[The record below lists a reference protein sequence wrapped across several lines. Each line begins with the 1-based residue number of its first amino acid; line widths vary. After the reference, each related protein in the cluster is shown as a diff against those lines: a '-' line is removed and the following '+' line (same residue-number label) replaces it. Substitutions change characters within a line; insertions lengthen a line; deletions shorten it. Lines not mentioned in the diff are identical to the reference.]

1 MAKELKI
8 TLNTTHEFPINSY
21 TRNTN
26 IHGDEI
32 TSNAYVGLKNPTFA
46 QLDELRTLAAN
57 TVTDLLITSDGDEV
71 YRLNNQTAKI
81 ISIEE
86 TITEEGMVRT
96 FFNLAL

>member
-1 MAKELKI
+1 MPKELII

-32 TSNAYVGLKNPTFA
+32 TSTAYVGLKNPTFA
-46 QLDELRTLAAN
+46 QLDELRTLA
-57 TVTDLLITSDGDEV
+57 TGTITDLTITSGGEEV
-71 YRLNNQTAKI
+71 YQLDNLTAKI
-81 ISIEE
+81 VSIEE
-86 TITEEGMVRT
+86 SITEEGMVRT